1 MRNLTLK
8 EVQQRELM
16 LLKEVH
22 SFCEKNGIT
31 YFLCGGTLLGAVRHK
46 GFIPWDD
53 DVDIFMPRPDY
64 EKFIRISQ
72 EYINENP
79 NRIVYIPGEKKY
91 LYPFIKVI
99 DTSVRSVQELRN
111 SLQTGLWID
120 IFPIDGMSDNQ
131 KDVERLYK
139 RINFITKFFSSS
151 RIKRPIIYGASF
163 FTKLAGIPVNLLSRF
178 LYVTCNFPPKRI
190 DKLAKKIP
198 FETAKKVGCAVWGYG
213 IKEVF
218 EKKCLFPPQLL
229 QFEDAFFYAPADYEP
244 YLINL
249 YNDYMQLPPE
259 EDRRVHCIG
268 FYVDD

>member
-8 EVQQRELM
+8 EVQQRELN
-16 LLKEVH
+16 LLKEIH
-22 SFCEKNGIT
+22 SFCEKHNIT

-53 DVDIFMPRPDY
+53 DIDIFMPRPDY
-64 EKFIRISQ
+64 EKFIQ
-72 EYINENP
+72 LKQKYMNEHS
-79 NRIVYIPGEKKY
+79 NRIIYVPGERRY
-91 LYPFIKVI
+91 IYPFIKII
-99 DTSVRSVQELRN
+99 DTTVKSVQELRN

-120 IFPIDGMSDNQ
+120 IFPIDGMSSN
-131 KDVERLYK
+131 KKNIERLYK
-139 RINFITKFFSSS
+139 KISFITKLSSS
-151 RIKRPIIYGASF
+151 RIKRPIIYGSSF
-163 FTKLAGIPVNLLSRF
+163 FTKIAGIPVNLFSRL
-178 LYVTCNFPPKRI
+178 LYITFNLPPKHI

-198 FETAKKVGCAVWGYG
+198 FETAEKVGCAVWGYG

-218 EKKCLFPPQLL
+218 EKKCLFPSQLI
-229 QFEDAFFYAPADYEP
+229 QFEDAFFYAPADYKP